1 MTREDI
7 EKNIS
12 QGIDETEQILET
24 QTFNGEFISNETL
37 LIMRNQLA
45 IMNALERLLWDNSL

>member
-12 QGIDETEQILET
+12 ERIDETKSIVSKEAL
-24 QTFNGEFISNETL
+24 NGEFISSENL
-37 LIMRNQLA
+37 LIMRNQLV

>member
-24 QTFNGEFISNETL
+24 QTFNGNFISNETL

>member
-12 QGIDETEQILET
+12 ERIDETKSIVSKEAL
-24 QTFNGEFISNETL
+24 NGEFISSENL

>member
-24 QTFNGEFISNETL
+24 QTFNGNFISNETL

-45 IMNALERLLWDNSL
+45 IMNALERLLWDNTL